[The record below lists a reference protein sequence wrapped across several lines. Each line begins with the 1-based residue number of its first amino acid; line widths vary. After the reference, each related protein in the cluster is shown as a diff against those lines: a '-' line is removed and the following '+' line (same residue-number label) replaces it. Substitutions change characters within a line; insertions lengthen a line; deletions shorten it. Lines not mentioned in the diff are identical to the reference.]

1 MRDRVDL
8 LRSPWSEP
16 RLLRGFHPGGL
27 RPPFFARTLAF
38 FRLEGPEEV
47 IVFGSIG
54 PFLAASN
61 GSSSG
66 GAFTTVLFIGFMFV
80 IFYMLLI
87 RPQRRRQQAQ
97 RQLIESLDVGD
108 EVVTLGGMYGT
119 IRALDDESVTL
130 EVAPSVDIR
139 FARGAIARKLV
150 YDQEDFADEA
160 PAGDEP
166 EEEQEEEEEANQR
179 EPESRWRSGPWF
191 RGRKGPSEGAGE
203 QP

>member
-1 MRDRVDL
+1 MV
-8 LRSPWSEP
+8 
-16 RLLRGFHPGGL
+16 
-27 RPPFFARTLAF
+27 
-38 FRLEGPEEV
+38 
-47 IVFGSIG
+47 GSIS
-54 PFLAASN
+54 PLLAASN
-61 GSSSG
+61 GSGS
-66 GAFTTVLFIGFMFV
+66 AFTSLIFIGFMVV
-80 IFYMLLI
+80 IFYMVLI

-150 YDQEDFADEA
+150 FDDEQDYADDPSGEDEPGDDHDEA
-160 PAGDEP
+160 P
-166 EEEQEEEEEANQR
+166 QEEPQG
-179 EPESRWRSGPWF
+179 RWRSGPWF

-203 QP
+203 QS

>member
-1 MRDRVDL
+1 VL
-8 LRSPWSEP
+8 
-16 RLLRGFHPGGL
+16 
-27 RPPFFARTLAF
+27 
-38 FRLEGPEEV
+38 
-47 IVFGSIG
+47 GSIS
-54 PFLAASN
+54 PLLAASS

-66 GAFTTVLFIGFMFV
+66 SAFTSLIFIGFMVV
-80 IFYMLLI
+80 IFYMVLI

-150 YDQEDFADEA
+150 YDDEEDYADES
-160 PAGDEP
+160 PADDGQDDHHEEARQQEP
-166 EEEQEEEEEANQR
+166 EGR
-179 EPESRWRSGPWF
+179 SRSGPWF

-203 QP
+203 QS

>member
-1 MRDRVDL
+1 VL
-8 LRSPWSEP
+8 
-16 RLLRGFHPGGL
+16 
-27 RPPFFARTLAF
+27 
-38 FRLEGPEEV
+38 
-47 IVFGSIG
+47 GSIS
-54 PFLAASN
+54 PLLAASS

-66 GAFTTVLFIGFMFV
+66 SAFTSLIFIGFMVV
-80 IFYMLLI
+80 IFYMVLI

-150 YDQEDFADEA
+150 YDDYGEDETS
-160 PAGDEP
+160 
-166 EEEQEEEEEANQR
+166 EE
-179 EPESRWRSGPWF
+179 
-191 RGRKGPSEGAGE
+191 EGAGD
-203 QP
+203 QK